1 VRMVAWRLL
10 REGTL
15 LRALIPW
22 RHAGK
27 KTASP

>member
-15 LRALIPW
+15 LRALNPM
-22 RHAGK
+22 RLAGK
-27 KTASP
+27 KAASP